1 MDGPP
6 GFELRAVWVEAAGGR
21 IYHEAEW
28 RDALV
33 VIARGAIELE
43 CRGGTRH
50 RLESGDVVWL
60 SGLPLRAIRNRDT
73 EAALLVAIT
82 RCANT

>member
-1 MDGPP
+1 MSPPP
-6 GFELRAVWVEAAGGR
+6 GFELRAVSVEAGGDR
-21 IYHEAEW
+21 ISNEAEW

-33 VIARGAIELE
+33 MIARGAVELE

-60 SGLPLRAIRNRDT
+60 SGLPLRAIHNRDT
-73 EAALLVAIT
+73 EDALLVAIT